1 MGSLRLILALS
12 VVAYHCGPIF
22 GLQLVGGQVAV
33 QSFFMISGFYMT
45 LILKEKY
52 IGSNSSYK
60 LFITNRLLRLI
71 PIYWIV
77 LIAMVVTCVG
87 IAIITHG
94 QHFPRFENS
103 YLVVKSN
110 ISSFIF
116 LAFSNIFI
124 FGQDLVMFMGI
135 DPASGNL
142 FFLNDLKNSPPP
154 ALYTFLMMPQGWTLE
169 LEILFYL
176 IAPFLLKFRMRN
188 LLIIIICSFA
198 LRLFIYNVIG
208 FQKDPWSYRFFPTEI
223 MFFLLG
229 SIAYYFYGKIR
240 HMKVPN
246 WISYLTIFI
255 VFGFTIVFPNLSM
268 DKLSFMPFT
277 WKESAYFLTI
287 LIAIPL
293 LFNFF
298 KSNKIDA
305 WIGELSFPVYISHLF
320 IFMICRNV
328 KFINIDSAWIV
339 ALISILFSLLL
350 NKLIAAPIE
359 KFRQARLKKV

>member
-22 GLQLVGGQVAV
+22 GLQLVGGQLAV

-52 IGSNSSYK
+52 IGLNSSYK

-77 LIAMVVTCVG
+77 LVGMIVTCVG
-87 IAIITHG
+87 IAIVTKG

-103 YLVVKSN
+103 YMVVKSN
-110 ISSFIF
+110 VGSFIF

-135 DPASGNL
+135 DPGTGNL

-176 IAPFLLKFRMRN
+176 IAPFILKWRMRN
-188 LLIIIICSFA
+188 ILLIIIVSFA
-198 LRLFIYNVIG
+198 LRLFIYNIIG

-229 SIAYYFYGKIR
+229 SVAFHFYKKMRLI
-240 HMKVPN
+240 KLAK
-246 WISYLTIFI
+246 WISYIVILT
-255 VFGFTIVFPNLSM
+255 VFGFTVIFPLLPSTKMN
-268 DKLSFMPFT
+268 FMPFS
-277 WKESAYFLTI
+277 WKESAYFLTV
-287 LIAIPL
+287 LLAIPI

-320 IFMICRNV
+320 IFMVCRNV
-328 KFINIDSAWIV
+328 KFINLDAAWIV
-339 ALISILFSLLL
+339 AVISILFSLLL